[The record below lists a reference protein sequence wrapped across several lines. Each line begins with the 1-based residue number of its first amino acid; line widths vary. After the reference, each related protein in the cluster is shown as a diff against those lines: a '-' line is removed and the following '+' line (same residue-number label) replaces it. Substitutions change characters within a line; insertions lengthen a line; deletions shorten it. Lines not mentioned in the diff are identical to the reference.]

1 MRLFLHVLRELLLAI
16 AFTLGGMLVLAL
28 PAVAVSAIHK
38 LQGVQV
44 QAVLLY
50 LPLLLA
56 GLLPYLLPLSF
67 LLGAVATFGR
77 IAQDNE
83 WTAIRMTGRHPA
95 RMLLPGLAL
104 ALLLSGTT
112 FWLLSEVLPEVRT
125 KQSRYLVA
133 ALSQAVRDLNPG
145 RTDLQFGDFYLSARR
160 REGKAFLDA
169 NVYVP
174 PIGDQPAR
182 SLRADRIDV
191 RVEEPDILLLFRNAR
206 AQVGGTEVFNGDMTL
221 RIDLEELRAKKEG
234 RYDNMRYLTST
245 RIRAEIAA
253 GASGA
258 RLQDLRFQLHYR
270 MSLAAVF
277 LVFLLLGTATGLAQS
292 RGNQL
297 RGLAA
302 AAGYALAFYVLH
314 MRLGKQLADKGVLP
328 PEPCAW
334 AAIAIGTVAGTWMCW
349 RVFRR

>member
-1 MRLFLHVLRELLLAI
+1 MRLFLHVLRELVVAI

-44 QAVLLY
+44 QAILLY
-50 LPLLLA
+50 LPIVLS

-67 LLGAVATFGR
+67 LLGVVAVFGR

-83 WTAIRMTGRHPA
+83 WIAIRMTGRHP
-95 RMLLPGLAL
+95 LHVLWPGLL
-104 ALLLSGTT
+104 AAAALSGTT
-112 FWLLSEVLPEVRT
+112 FWMLSEVLPRIRMQ
-125 KQSRYLVA
+125 QSRYMVT
-133 ALSQAVRDLNPG
+133 ALSEAVRELNPG
-145 RTDLQFGDFYLSARR
+145 RTDLQFGDFYVTARR
-160 REGKAFLDA
+160 REGKAFVDA

-174 PIGDQPAR
+174 PIGDQP
-182 SLRADRIDV
+182 
-191 RVEEPDILLLFRNAR
+191 DILLSFRNAR
-206 AQVGGTEVFNGDMTL
+206 ALVGGTEVSNGDMTL

-245 RIRAEIAA
+245 RVRAELAA
-253 GASGA
+253 GAEGA
-258 RLQDLRFQLHYR
+258 RRQDLRFELHYR

-277 LVFLLLGTATGLAQS
+277 VVFLLLGTATGLAQS

-297 RGLAA
+297 KGLAA
-302 AAGYALAFYVLH
+302 AAGYALLFYLLH

-334 AAIAIGTVAGTWMCW
+334 TAIAIGTLAGAWSCW

>member
-1 MRLFLHVLRELLLAI
+1 MRLFLHVLRELVVAI

-44 QAVLLY
+44 QAILLY
-50 LPLLLA
+50 LPIVLS

-67 LLGAVATFGR
+67 LLGVVAVFGR

-83 WTAIRMTGRHPA
+83 WTAIRMTGRHP
-95 RMLLPGLAL
+95 LHVLWPGLL
-104 ALLLSGTT
+104 AAAALSGTT
-112 FWLLSEVLPEVRT
+112 FWMLSEVLPRIRMQ
-125 KQSRYLVA
+125 QSRYMVT
-133 ALSQAVRDLNPG
+133 ALSEAVRELNPG
-145 RTDLQFGDFYLSARR
+145 RTDLQFGDFYVTARR
-160 REGKAFLDA
+160 REGKAFVDA

-182 SLRADRIDV
+182 NLRADRIDV
-191 RVEEPDILLLFRNAR
+191 RVEEPDILLSFRNAR
-206 AQVGGTEVFNGDMTL
+206 ALVGGTEVSNGDMTL

-245 RIRAEIAA
+245 RIRAELAA
-253 GASGA
+253 GAEGA
-258 RLQDLRFQLHYR
+258 RRQDLRFELHYR

-277 LVFLLLGTATGLAQS
+277 VVFLLLGTATGLAQS

-297 RGLAA
+297 KGLAA
-302 AAGYALAFYVLH
+302 AAGYALLFYLLH

-334 AAIAIGTVAGTWMCW
+334 TAIAIGTLAGAWSCW